1 MLNKP
6 RASLS
11 SLSQA
16 RETLETFKKAPIHT
30 EAQVLRATRAL
41 HILESEESDVLSSEW
56 KMGPKWHLDG
66 MGAES
71 MRSTVNSEL
80 LSGVAPTA
88 LPSAVL
94 HNRFF
99 RAAANRNPELLNGL
113 RVYEVEALKSIVPEK
128 ELTQQL
134 SGYRTNRSSQEDMLK
149 SALSTPAVT
158 EASSKRKVDLLYS
171 ASGAS
176 TRKGVDSFSPAV
188 HVKAAPTVA
197 ATPRTVPPPPN
208 YPPPSSSPVRMNTSS
223 RTSSSAFSASKT
235 APIVP
240 HLPIQQIHHQQ
251 QQQQQQH
258 EVINRIPRAN
268 VEDISDFDIMQ
279 RNKRLI
285 SLSTAAQGFEGPGM
299 TPFKAA
305 ADIAA
310 IATPRR
316 ILVDTNQTSNTQL
329 SSSITNVAPVNTL
342 SRSELFTAPPFI
354 PNTEPFIVTPPPA
367 VKPVSPPPPPSPP
380 APPALPS
387 PPPPPPIQPA
397 IQRSATQLASASSAI
412 KTAEK
417 ELRKGVVSSRPNKG
431 VESAIQ
437 TAERVLRPPI
447 KATKSALP
455 QPVAV
460 TAVPIKTITPPKSAT
475 ISKTPETMPV
485 ADAQLQL
492 QQEQQQQQYLTSYKE
507 LATHVQ
513 LQQSELVKLQM
524 VHLEALRSATVE
536 AASAAA
542 NAAAAVTISAASST
556 RRRSSVSAADAAA
569 FASSIVSKLHEK
581 DKVGGRSIMPSYS
594 SSRRNSISGK
604 GQTTIPSKEDSFS
617 SSSYKPPRTAEE
629 AIHEKMNVH
638 AKLASFN
645 ASRRKIDLA
654 STKKE
659 SAAPETVIAEVNT
672 YVPPPPLPPLEPSLP
687 VPIRGSWPLVVLVP
701 PMYSALNETKG
712 VHNQHHQT
720 QLRISP
726 QHQRSSPSL
735 SPFSSSPLP
744 PPTSSASFS
753 SSSRQRSSPPLQ
765 RSSPP
770 LQRSSPPLQRSS
782 PRLQRSSPPLLP
794 PESHNVYHHPQQHQQ
809 QQRTSPQH
817 LSAQLQASTHSMIQ
831 TAFARA
837 IEDVTIK
844 TQPNVNSLP
853 PPPPLQRRLQLYPP
867 ATSIIPGASEF
878 VDRYEVARR
887 KREDALIEEQRRTL
901 LSLHNEDLPPVSN
914 NPTQRRLSTNSTVLL
929 HTETRAVKRRSYYAS
944 HVLSRNSATIEWR
957 LEGEAQPHAE
967 AEAAVE
973 MTAETTSAI
982 VPPQSSSTILD
993 TQANASPSITSS
1005 LLVEPIK
1012 VVPVSNVDQNVF
1024 HTKHNGVSTQALTQA
1039 EARSKSSVSRG
1050 EEEEEEEEIVKE
1062 KAEEESVLTLNESM
1076 LNKSNHDG
1084 NVAATFKQESLRPTQ
1099 LAHRAASAASLIPT
1113 TASVSSNK
1121 SETILE
1127 SIDECETKRPTP
1139 SESSSLLLP
1148 PTSLHDDSIV
1158 SVKHLSDEEL
1168 RSHIHEM
1175 SEDELREI
1183 LNRTKR
1189 ASQSRGF
1196 SPRERRENETE
1207 QRESSI
1213 NGLNADAV
1221 YEAMAANTMKDLNK
1235 SGVNST
1241 NLSGALKSI
1250 KFSST

>member
-16 RETLETFKKAPIHT
+16 RETLETFKMAPIHT

-197 ATPRTVPPPPN
+197 ATPRAVPPPPN

-223 RTSSSAFSASKT
+223 RTSSSALSASKT
-235 APIVP
+235 APLVP
-240 HLPIQQIHHQQ
+240 HLPIQQIHHHQQ

-258 EVINRIPRAN
+258 EVMHRIPRAN

-285 SLSTAAQGFEGPGM
+285 SLSTAAHGFDGPGI

-329 SSSITNVAPVNTL
+329 SSSTTNIDPVNTL

-367 VKPVSPPPPPSPP
+367 VKPASPPPPPPPPSPP

-387 PPPPPPIQPA
+387 PPPPIQPA

-431 VESAIQ
+431 LESAIQ

-455 QPVAV
+455 QPAV

-475 ISKTPETMPV
+475 ISKTSETMPA

-492 QQEQQQQQYLTSYKE
+492 QQQQQQQQQYLTTYKE
-507 LATHVQ
+507 LATQVQ

-542 NAAAAVTISAASST
+542 NAAAAATISAASTT

-581 DKVGGRSIMPSYS
+581 DKVGGRSIVPPSS
-594 SSRRNSISGK
+594 SSRSNSISGK
-604 GQTTIPSKEDSFS
+604 GQTSIPSKEDSFS
-617 SSSYKPPRTAEE
+617 SSSYKPLRTAEE

-659 SAAPETVIAEVNT
+659 SAAPETVIADVNT

-712 VHNQHHQT
+712 VHNQQHQT

-726 QHQRSSPSL
+726 QHHRSSPSL
-735 SPFSSSPLP
+735 SPSSSSPLP

-753 SSSRQRSSPPLQ
+753 SSSRQRSSP
-765 RSSPP
+765 S
-770 LQRSSPPLQRSS
+770 
-782 PRLQRSSPPLLP
+782 LQRSSPPLLP

-914 NPTQRRLSTNSTVLL
+914 NPTQRRHSTNSTVLL

-967 AEAAVE
+967 AEAAAE
-973 MTAETTSAI
+973 MTAEINSAI
-982 VPPQSSSTILD
+982 VLPQSTSSILD

-1005 LLVEPIK
+1005 LFAEPVK

-1024 HTKHNGVSTQALTQA
+1024 HTKHNGTSTQARTQT
-1039 EARSKSSVSRG
+1039 EARSKSSVSQEE

-1084 NVAATFKQESLRPTQ
+1084 NVSATFKQESLRPLH
-1099 LAHRAASAASLIPT
+1099 LAHRASSAASLIPT

-1127 SIDECETKRPTP
+1127 SIDESETKRPTP
-1139 SESSSLLLP
+1139 SKSSSLLLP

-1189 ASQSRGF
+1189 ASLSRGF

-1207 QRESSI
+1207 QRETTI

-1235 SGVNST
+1235 SGVNSS

>member
-134 SGYRTNRSSQEDMLK
+134 SGYRTNRSSQEVMLK

-223 RTSSSAFSASKT
+223 RTSSSALSASKT

-240 HLPIQQIHHQQ
+240 HLPIQQIHQQQ

-285 SLSTAAQGFEGPGM
+285 SLSTAAHGFEGPGI
-299 TPFKAA
+299 TPFKTA

-316 ILVDTNQTSNTQL
+316 ILVDANQTSNTQL
-329 SSSITNVAPVNTL
+329 SSSTTNIAPVNTL
-342 SRSELFTAPPFI
+342 FRSELFTAPPFI

-367 VKPVSPPPPPSPP
+367 VKPASPPPPPSPP

-387 PPPPPPIQPA
+387 PPPPPPPPPPPIQPV

-431 VESAIQ
+431 LESAIQ

-455 QPVAV
+455 QPAAV
-460 TAVPIKTITPPKSAT
+460 TAVPIKTITPPKSAS
-475 ISKTPETMPV
+475 ISKTPETVPA
-485 ADAQLQL
+485 ADAQLHL
-492 QQEQQQQQYLTSYKE
+492 QQQQQQQQQQYLTTYKE
-507 LATHVQ
+507 LATQVQ

-524 VHLEALRSATVE
+524 VHLETLRSATVE

-542 NAAAAVTISAASST
+542 NAAAAATISAASTT

-581 DKVGGRSIMPSYS
+581 DKVGGRSIVPPSS

-604 GQTTIPSKEDSFS
+604 GQTTIPSKEDTFS
-617 SSSYKPPRTAEE
+617 SSSYKQPRSAEE

-645 ASRRKIDLA
+645 ALRRKIDLA

-672 YVPPPPLPPLEPSLP
+672 YVPPPPLPSLEPSLP

-726 QHQRSSPSL
+726 QHHRSSPSL
-735 SPFSSSPLP
+735 SPSSSSPLP

-770 LQRSSPPLQRSS
+770 L
-782 PRLQRSSPPLLP
+782 LP
-794 PESHNVYHHPQQHQQ
+794 PESHNVYHHPHQHQQ

-817 LSAQLQASTHSMIQ
+817 LSAQLQASTHSMTHSMIQ

-867 ATSIIPGASEF
+867 ATSIVPGASEF

-914 NPTQRRLSTNSTVLL
+914 NPTQRRHSTNSTVLL

-967 AEAAVE
+967 AEAAAE

-1012 VVPVSNVDQNVF
+1012 AVPVSNVDQNVF

-1039 EARSKSSVSRG
+1039 EARSKSSVSR
-1050 EEEEEEEEIVKE
+1050 EEEEEEDEEEIVKE
-1062 KAEEESVLTLNESM
+1062 NAEEESVLTLNESM

-1148 PTSLHDDSIV
+1148 LTSLHDDSIV

-1207 QRESSI
+1207 QRESTI